1 MAATFNDK
9 ERERRIKLVTQYILD
24 TGASYRE
31 TAKFF
36 TDNYFRI
43 SHVTVKD
50 YCSRVINQNTE
61 IGKELE
67 KIIEENTEKGINDD
81 EVIKRIVNVS
91 NIYASTDFT
100 ISEIVENLG
109 LPFWTVYRDITSRIK
124 KINVDLPEGFLEKIG
139 SNNLEM
145 EKLSNTRKKNHP
157 VAVTIATYTSI
168 LAVSFAVVKVAH
180 DNSTTHEYLTTKTTI
195 TSTDSVESKKY
206 MPEIKNGYQELV
218 VESFPWSDLGNGTAV
233 KKVISYDVTASD
245 VNKDNYEDSDLSDYK
260 KETSV
265 RKSASEN
272 FNINFN
278 GDVERSFVTL
288 TQDLTNEQ
296 TRFDGLTFYIYMF
309 LGSLCGIFTLL
320 LAGGLY
326 ENASGEY
333 IKDLIHEAH
342 RRIKNGEMSA
352 SEQEKINKYTK
363 KYLKLM
369 KENEEVKNRFMELY
383 NKYLE
388 ILDLDELKKEYNRI
402 IK

>member
-1 MAATFNDK
+1 
-9 ERERRIKLVTQYILD
+9 
-24 TGASYRE
+24 
-31 TAKFF
+31 
-36 TDNYFRI
+36 
-43 SHVTVKD
+43 
-50 YCSRVINQNTE
+50 
-61 IGKELE
+61 
-67 KIIEENTEKGINDD
+67 
-81 EVIKRIVNVS
+81 
-91 NIYASTDFT
+91 
-100 ISEIVENLG
+100 
-109 LPFWTVYRDITSRIK
+109 
-124 KINVDLPEGFLEKIG
+124 
-139 SNNLEM
+139 
-145 EKLSNTRKKNHP
+145 
-157 VAVTIATYTSI
+157 
-168 LAVSFAVVKVAH
+168 
-180 DNSTTHEYLTTKTTI
+180 
-195 TSTDSVESKKY
+195 

-233 KKVISYDVTASD
+233 KKVISYDVTASN
-245 VNKDNYEDSDLSDYK
+245 VNKDNYEDSDLSNYK

-278 GDVERSFVTL
+278 GDVERNFVTL
-288 TQDLTNEQ
+288 TQDLTNER

-342 RRIKNGEMSA
+342 RRIKNGEMGA